1 VVGSWNSENIRHR
14 ATMAATRLSESEST
28 ASSRVIS
35 VARAKAPVTAGCA
48 DPAGHLKRHEHPF
61 ADTALVDLASHGD
74 HLANRLVP
82 DSEWPREQT
91 AGRHRP
97 IEIASSDGERTH
109 ERAARVR

>member
-14 ATMAATRLSESEST
+14 AAMAATRLAESECT
-28 ASSRVIS
+28 ARTRAIS
-35 VARAKAPVTAGCA
+35 VARATAPVTAGCA
-48 DPAGHLKRHEHPF
+48 DPTGHLKRHEHAL

-74 HLANRLVP
+74 HLANGLVP

-91 AGRHRP
+91 GGRHRP